1 MNDIQMNN
9 VLFLCKIFFKLLFKY
24 EARDMSKSKMQ
35 IVSLHILYI
44 TIMRRRKTLLISE
57 EPGGTKGFITSGGA
71 EWYCLWFP
79 GPCSKC
85 G

>member
-24 EARDMSKSKMQ
+24 EARDMSKSKRQ

-44 TIMRRRKTLLISE
+44 NFKRRRKTFLKSQ
-57 EPGGTKGFITSGGA
+57 
-71 EWYCLWFP
+71 
-79 GPCSKC
+79 
-85 G
+85 

>member
-24 EARDMSKSKMQ
+24 EARDMSKSKTQ

-44 TIMRRRKTLLISE
+44 TITRKRKTFLKSQE
-57 EPGGTKGFITSGGA
+57 EPRV
-71 EWYCLWFP
+71 L
-79 GPCSKC
+79 
-85 G
+85 

>member
-24 EARDMSKSKMQ
+24 EARDMSKSKTK

-44 TIMRRRKTLLISE
+44 IERRRKTFLKSQ
-57 EPGGTKGFITSGGA
+57 
-71 EWYCLWFP
+71 
-79 GPCSKC
+79 
-85 G
+85 